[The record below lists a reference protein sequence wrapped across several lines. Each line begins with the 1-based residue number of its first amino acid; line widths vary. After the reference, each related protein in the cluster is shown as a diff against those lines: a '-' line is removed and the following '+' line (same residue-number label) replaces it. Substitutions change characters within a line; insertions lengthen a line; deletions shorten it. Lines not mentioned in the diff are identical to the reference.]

1 MRFLEEEV
9 EGLERAP
16 RWVYE
21 GWVKRVCDLERL
33 EVRDEALV
41 IGGPV
46 CVEGPPAG
54 GGEGSMSSLSLSLSE
69 AIGSR

>member
-21 GWVKRVCDLERL
+21 AWVKRVCDLGRF

-41 IGGPV
+41 RGGSV
-46 CVEGPPAG
+46 FVEGG
-54 GGEGSMSSLSLSLSE
+54 SLSLSLSE
-69 AIGSR
+69 AIDSR